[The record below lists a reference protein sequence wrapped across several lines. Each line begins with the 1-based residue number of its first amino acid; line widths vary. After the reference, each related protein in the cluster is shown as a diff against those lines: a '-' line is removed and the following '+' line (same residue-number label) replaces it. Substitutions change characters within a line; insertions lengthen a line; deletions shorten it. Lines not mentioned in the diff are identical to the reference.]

1 MRNQIRNPQPG
12 DRFFVWL
19 RRRWDEIEIT
29 AIYWDIHHTWEFVR
43 YHSKAEGDRLVR
55 LKTLKRRI
63 AKGKVIEEKN
73 GTTNE

>member
-1 MRNQIRNPQPG
+1 MRNPMRNPQPG

-19 RRRWDEIEIT
+19 RRSWDEIEIT
-29 AIYWDIHHTWEFVR
+29 RIYWDIHHTWEFVR
-43 YHSKAEGDRLVR
+43 YHSKTEGDRLVR

>member
-1 MRNQIRNPQPG
+1 VRNPMRNPQPG

-19 RRRWDEIEIT
+19 RRSWDEIEIT
-29 AIYWDIHHTWEFVR
+29 SIYWDIQYTWEFVEYR
-43 YHSKAEGDRLVR
+43 SKFEGDRLVR

-63 AKGKVIEEKN
+63 AKGKVIEKKN